1 MRYSVFIS
9 YNHRDR
15 AWASW
20 LHRALERYRIPKT
33 LRGRPS
39 AVGVL
44 GDRLPPVFQDREE
57 LSASA
62 DLAKSVQDALAEAA
76 CLVVVCSP
84 DAARSRWV
92 NEEVRSFIDG
102 DRGDRIQCLIV
113 GGDPGAP
120 TGSDD
125 QCFPPALLARHS
137 EPLAA
142 DARPVGDGKRAAFLK
157 LLAGIIGVG
166 YDELRQRE
174 VARRHRHLVAV
185 ASASIAG
192 SVVMA
197 GLTTVALVSRGEA
210 VRQRDIATRKTLTA
224 ERTTDFVK
232 GLFEVSDPS
241 EAKGAKLTALEVL
254 DRGARQIKGSLAG
267 EQDVRAELA
276 TTLSEVYLNLGFF
289 RRGDDLVRQS
299 LGWPVRDPVTRVR
312 QLLVL
317 GDSQTRLGDYK
328 SAVATF
334 DRALRL
340 ASDPGQG
347 ATDFIARLLIG
358 RGEALAA
365 SGQGARAA
373 ADIARATALDRRK
386 FGSDSLEIARDLEA
400 AGLNADFAGNAA
412 LARASYQR
420 ALAIRVRRQ
429 GAAHPRVSEDL
440 SELGTLAY
448 YGGDAA
454 AAEAY
459 WQRAL
464 RSDQVVLG
472 PDHPDVAA
480 TLNNI
485 ARLMI
490 ERRAFREALPLLQR
504 SIAINLSQRDATHD
518 DLAFIFANLGIA
530 KRGLGNLEGAE
541 TDLRSAL
548 RAAVAHRH
556 RNFAPILTDLAEIR
570 CTRGDTGDG
579 LALLAQAEPVMRAT
593 YPDDPWRSAW
603 VASTT
608 GYCRLKAGD
617 RAAAAALLERS
628 APVILGKW
636 PPGSLY
642 GAAVVLR
649 RKMLAG
655 TRA

>member
-20 LHRALERYRIPKT
+20 LHRELERYRIPKA
-33 LRGRPS
+33 LRGRAS

-57 LSASA
+57 LPASA
-62 DLAKSVQDALAEAA
+62 DLARSVQDALAEAA
-76 CLVVVCSP
+76 CLVVICSP
-84 DAARSRWV
+84 DAAHSRWV

-102 DRGDRIQCLIV
+102 GRGDRVQCLVV
-113 GGDPGAP
+113 GGNPGAAL
-120 TGSDD
+120 GSDD
-125 QCFPPALLARHS
+125 QCFPPALLARHA

-142 DARPVGDGKRAAFLK
+142 DARPEGDGKRAAVLK

-166 YDELRQRE
+166 YDDLRQRE
-174 VARRHRHLVAV
+174 AARRHKHLVAV

-197 GLTTVALVSRGEA
+197 GLTTVALVSRSEA

-241 EAKGAKLTALEVL
+241 EAKGARLTALEVL

-276 TTLSEVYLNLGFF
+276 TTLGEVYLNLGFF

-299 LGWPVRDPVTRVR
+299 LGWPVGDPVTRVR

-317 GDSQTRLGDYK
+317 GDSQTRLGDYPAAIG
-328 SAVATF
+328 SF
-334 DRALRL
+334 NRALQL
-340 ASDPGQG
+340 ATDPAQG
-347 ATDFIARLLIG
+347 AGEFLPRLLIG

-365 SGQGARAA
+365 KGESVRAG
-373 ADIARATALDRRK
+373 ADIARATKLDEGR
-386 FGSDSLEIARDLEA
+386 FGADSLEVARDLEA
-400 AGLNADFAGNAA
+400 AGLNADFGGDPT
-412 LARASYQR
+412 LARRHYQR
-420 ALAIRVRRQ
+420 ALAIRIRQ
-429 GAAHPRVSEDL
+429 QGEAHPRVSEDL
-440 SELGTLAY
+440 SELGSLAY
-448 YGGDAA
+448 STGDAKT
-454 AAEAY
+454 AETY

-485 ARLMI
+485 ARLML
-490 ERRAFREALPLLQR
+490 ERRAFREALPLLRR
-504 SIAINLSQRDATHD
+504 SIAINLKQRDATHD

-530 KRGLGNLEGAE
+530 ERGVGDLDAAE
-541 TDLRSAL
+541 TDLRSAM
-548 RAAVAHRH
+548 RAATLHKH
-556 RNFAPILTDLAEIR
+556 RNLAPILTDLAEIR
-570 CTRGDTGDG
+570 CARGAPGEG
-579 LALLAQAEPVMRAT
+579 LALLAQAAPLMRTT
-593 YPDDPWRSAW
+593 YPEDPWRSAW

-608 GYCRLKAGD
+608 GYCQLRAGKRD
-617 RAAAAALLERS
+617 AAAPLLKES
-628 APVILGKW
+628 APIILAKW
-636 PPGSLY
+636 PPRSLY
-642 GAAVVLR
+642 GAAVVR
-649 RKMLAG
+649 RAKLLAG
-655 TRA
+655 